1 LRSRAILLCLFAL
14 AAPAHADDDTND
26 DSGDESETD
35 DGDAKPKKEDAEAEK
50 PKSAPPTDELPDD
63 YVMLDAGF
71 WLNYTYNLFD
81 KTDRDKQGDFGPGN
95 SMFRVGF
102 TTRFKGIIGQVRLRW
117 YSYAR
122 VWEYGWM
129 GYHWKGGSQ
138 VEVGLTK
145 VPFGVLPFGSYD
157 YWFNIPYY
165 LGFNN
170 QYDVGAKWSSTF
182 LSDVLD
188 VQAGVFKNTDIA
200 ASDDLNRFS
209 YDVVRVAGDP
219 AAQNEETNQVNARLA
234 LKTSIAEGGL
244 SLQYGQLYNYDTRKS
259 GQQYAAAVHA
269 TASFK
274 NINVQLQAIQYLFEP
289 KNLSTAASDVV
300 FIGAFADAYPIAK
313 GGRVLEAN
321 IAYDIHID
329 HVIDSIRCY
338 DNYSMLIKDQ
348 ASFEDSRMNSLGC
361 SVLAGPVFA
370 FVDLISAQ
378 NAPYLGVPTATAFTA
393 GEVDPKWHSMFNV
406 NFGFYFKTAPLALS
420 H

>member
-1 LRSRAILLCLFAL
+1 LRLCTLLVCLLAL
-14 AAPAHADDDTND
+14 ARPAYADDEADPDDDT
-26 DSGDESETD
+26 SED
-35 DGDAKPKKEDAEAEK
+35 DGDAKPKEDAEADK
-50 PKSAPPTDELPDD
+50 PKSPPPTDELPDD

-81 KTDRDKQGDFGPGN
+81 KTDRDKRGDFGPGN

-102 TTRFKGIIGQVRLRW
+102 TTRFKGFIGQVRLRW

-129 GYHWKGGSQ
+129 GYRWKNGSQ

-157 YWFNIPYY
+157 YWFDIPYY

-170 QYDVGAKWSSTF
+170 QYDLGAKWSQTF
-182 LSDVLD
+182 LADVLD

-200 ASDDLNRFS
+200 ASDDLARFS
-209 YDVVRVAGDP
+209 YDVVRVAGEP

-234 LKTSIAEGGL
+234 LKSSIVEGGL
-244 SLQYGQLYNYDTRKS
+244 SLQYGQLYNYDTRKR

-269 TASFK
+269 TASYA
-274 NINVQLQAIQYLFEP
+274 NISLQLQAMQYLFEP
-289 KNLSTAASDVV
+289 KNLATAPSDVV
-300 FIGAFADAYPIAK
+300 YVGAFADAYPIAK
-313 GGRVLEAN
+313 SGRVLSAN
-321 IAYDIHID
+321 VAYDIHVGR
-329 HVIDSIRCY
+329 VIDSIRCY
-338 DNYSMLIKDQ
+338 DNYSVLIKDQ

-370 FVDLISAQ
+370 FVDWIAAQ
-378 NAPYLGVPTATAFTA
+378 NAPYLGVPTATAFTT
-393 GEVDPKWHSMFNV
+393 GEPDPRWHSMFNV
-406 NFGFYFKTAPLALS
+406 NLGFYFKTAPLALS